1 MEPIP
6 SRILVGSLLLSHNGN
21 SYFIFLNCIF
31 SMCKME
37 TQQHLLW
44 GSLEFVMPIS
54 CTCHEAYGT
63 KQTLRI
69 LVLVSI
75 IPTKVPY
82 AMDSSV
88 DKGVKITHCLSTV
101 LF

>member
-1 MEPIP
+1 
-6 SRILVGSLLLSHNGN
+6 
-21 SYFIFLNCIF
+21 
-31 SMCKME
+31 
-37 TQQHLLW
+37 
-44 GSLEFVMPIS
+44 MPIS